1 MKIKWFG
8 QSYFLIT
15 SKDDTKIATDPFDRK
30 LGYNVPYV
38 EADIVT
44 ISHDHYDHNCV
55 SSVKGKFTCIDKPGI
70 FITKGIEIVGI
81 ETFHDESRGKE
92 RGRNI
97 IFNFNIDGLYV
108 CHCGDLG
115 HVLSDDHVAMIGK
128 VDVLLL
134 PVGGTFTVNAAKA
147 FEVVKQL
154 NPTVTIPMHYKT
166 KAVSLPIDGVDKFVS
181 IVGNSIKT
189 GKQEI
194 EIDENNISKFSGVVI
209 LEYK

>member
-1 MKIKWFG
+1 
-8 QSYFLIT
+8 
-15 SKDDTKIATDPFDRK
+15 
-30 LGYNVPYV
+30 
-38 EADIVT
+38 
-44 ISHDHYDHNCV
+44 
-55 SSVKGKFTCIDKPGI
+55 
-70 FITKGIEIVGI
+70 
-81 ETFHDESRGKE
+81 
-92 RGRNI
+92 
-97 IFNFNIDGLYV
+97 
-108 CHCGDLG
+108 
-115 HVLSDDHVAMIGK
+115 VAMIGK